1 MLRVERTAQL
11 FRIRT
16 LIAFACLA
24 AGPVTAGLAT
34 ASHAGHRNDTQGGLF
49 GASTYSALNHT
60 MASLRLIAPLL
71 LTIVVAPLVTAIG
84 SADRD

>member
-1 MLRVERTAQL
+1 MLRVELTTQL

-16 LIAFACLA
+16 LIAVACLA

-60 MASLRLIAPLL
+60 MARN
-71 LTIVVAPLVTAIG
+71 VAPVTR
-84 SADRD
+84 SRLR